1 MNAPQQAPIETS
13 PLAWLDEVEQ
23 QRREAGL
30 RRSLR
35 PRPAVATE
43 LDLASN
49 DYLGLSQHPD
59 VIEGGVEALRTWGAG
74 ATGSRLVTGDTELHQ
89 EFESEL
95 AEFVGA
101 AAGLLFSS
109 GYTANLGAVVGL
121 SGPGSLLVSD
131 AYSHAS
137 LVDACRLSR
146 ARVVVTPHR
155 DVDAVDAALA
165 SRDEERAVVITD
177 SVFSADG
184 ALAPVRELHEVCRRH
199 RALLIVDE
207 AHGLG
212 VRGGGRGLLHELG
225 LAGAPDVVMTTTLSK
240 ALGSQGGAVLGP
252 AAVRDHLIDAARPF
266 IFDTGLAP
274 AAVGA
279 ALAALRVLQRRS
291 RGGPTRCC
299 GMRANWPRICG
310 VPERAAVGGGVG
322 DPGRPGGGAGRRDRL
337 PGRRR
342 AGGLLP
348 APDRARRDVAAAAH
362 RARVAGCR
370 RARAGAPGADG
381 RARRGAPLTVLVV
394 TGTGTGVGKTVATAA
409 LACHARQAGD
419 RRRGVQTGADR
430 HRLR

>member
-1 MNAPQQAPIETS
+1 MKAPIEVS
-13 PLAWLDEVEQ
+13 PLAWLEAVES

-49 DYLGLSQHPD
+49 DYLGLSQHPG
-59 VIEGGVEALRTWGAG
+59 VIEGGVQALRMWGAG

-89 EFESEL
+89 AFEAEL

-101 AAGLLFSS
+101 ASGLVFSS
-109 GYTANLGAVVGL
+109 GYAANLGAVVGL

-131 AYSHAS
+131 ANSHAS

-146 ARVVVTPHR
+146 ARVVVSPHR
-155 DVDAVDAALA
+155 DVDAVDAALG
-165 SRDEERAVVITD
+165 SRDEERAVVVTD

-184 ALAPVRELHEVCRRH
+184 SLAPVRELHEVCRRH

-252 AAVRDHLIDAARPF
+252 AAVRAHLIDAARPF

-279 ALAALRVLQRRS
+279 ARAALGVLRAEPWRPEAGLRHARTLAEFCEVPEVPQSAVVSVILGDPEVALAAATACLAAGVRVGCFRPPPVPAGTSRLRLTARASLDAAELEIACRVL
-291 RGGPTRCC
+291 TD
-299 GMRANWPRICG
+299 
-310 VPERAAVGGGVG
+310 VL
-322 DPGRPGGGAGRRDRL
+322 AG
-337 PGRRR
+337 
-342 AGGLLP
+342 
-348 APDRARRDVAAAAH
+348 
-362 RARVAGCR
+362 
-370 RARAGAPGADG
+370 
-381 RARRGAPLTVLVV
+381 LV
-394 TGTGTGVGKTVATAA
+394 
-409 LACHARQAGD
+409 
-419 RRRGVQTGADR
+419 
-430 HRLR
+430 

>member
-1 MNAPQQAPIETS
+1 MGAPTQIPIETS
-13 PLAWLDEVEQ
+13 PLAWLDAVER
-23 QRREAGL
+23 QRRDAGL

-35 PRPAVATE
+35 PRPPVGTE

-59 VIEGGVEALRTWGAG
+59 VIEGGVQALRIWGAG

-89 EFESEL
+89 QLEAEL
-95 AEFVGA
+95 AEYVGA

-155 DVDAVDAALA
+155 DVAAVDAALA
-165 SRDEERAVVITD
+165 SRDEQRAMVITD

-184 ALAPVRELHEVCRRH
+184 TLAPLRELLAACRRH
-199 RALLIVDE
+199 RALLVIDE

-225 LAGAPDVVMTTTLSK
+225 LAGAPDVVLTTTLSK

-252 AAVRDHLIDAARPF
+252 AAVRAHLIDAARPF

-279 ALAALRVLQRRS
+279 ARAALGVLKAEQWRPDAVLQNAREL
-291 RGGPTRCC
+291 
-299 GMRANWPRICG
+299 ADICD
-310 VPERAAVGGGVG
+310 VPETPQSAVVSVLLG
-322 DPGRPGGGAGRRDRL
+322 DPEVAL
-337 PGRRR
+337 
-342 AGGLLP
+342 
-348 APDRARRDVAAAAH
+348 AAAA
-362 RARVAGCR
+362 ACLDAGVKAGCFR
-370 RARAGAPGADG
+370 PPTVPAGTSRLRLTARASLSPDEMEL
-381 RARRGAPLTVLVV
+381 ARRVLTDVLL
-394 TGTGTGVGKTVATAA
+394 GPAA
-409 LACHARQAGD
+409 AR
-419 RRRGVQTGADR
+419 R
-430 HRLR
+430 

>member
-1 MNAPQQAPIETS
+1 MKAPIQTS
-13 PLAWLDEVEQ
+13 PLAWLDEVDR

-59 VIEGGVEALRTWGAG
+59 VIDGGVAALRVWGAG

-101 AAGLLFSS
+101 AAGLVFSS

-146 ARVVVTPHR
+146 ARVVVTQHR
-155 DVDAVDAALA
+155 NVDAVDTALA
-165 SRDEERAVVITD
+165 SRDEQRAVVVTD
-177 SVFSADG
+177 AVFSADG
-184 ALAPVRELHEVCRRH
+184 TLAPIRELHDVCRRH

-240 ALGSQGGAVLGP
+240 ALGSQGGVVLGP
-252 AAVRDHLIDAARPF
+252 AAVRAHLIDAARPF

-279 ALAALRVLQRRS
+279 ARAALGVLKAEAWRPEAVLKHARELAQ
-291 RGGPTRCC
+291 
-299 GMRANWPRICG
+299 ICG
-310 VPERAAVGGGVG
+310 VPEVPQSAVVSVILG
-322 DPGRPGGGAGRRDRL
+322 DPEVALAAAIACLDAGVRVGCFRPPTVPVGTSRL
-337 PGRRR
+337 RLTAR
-342 AGGLLP
+342 ASLDASELELARQVLTDVLLV
-348 APDRARRDVAAAAH
+348 ARR
-362 RARVAGCR
+362 
-370 RARAGAPGADG
+370 
-381 RARRGAPLTVLVV
+381 
-394 TGTGTGVGKTVATAA
+394 
-409 LACHARQAGD
+409 
-419 RRRGVQTGADR
+419 
-430 HRLR
+430 

>member
-1 MNAPQQAPIETS
+1 MRAPIETS
-13 PLAWLDEVEQ
+13 PLAWLEAAER

-59 VIEGGVEALRTWGAG
+59 VIAGGVAALRMWGAG

-89 EFESEL
+89 QFESEL

-101 AAGLLFSS
+101 ASALVFSS
-109 GYTANLGAVVGL
+109 GYTANMGAVVGL

-131 AYSHAS
+131 AHSHAS

-146 ARVVVTPHR
+146 ARVVVTSHR

-165 SRDEERAVVITD
+165 SRDEDR
-177 SVFSADG
+177 ADG
-184 ALAPVRELHEVCRRH
+184 ALAPVRELHDVCRRH

-240 ALGSQGGAVLGP
+240 ALGSQGGVVLGP
-252 AAVRDHLIDAARPF
+252 AAARAHLIDMARSF

-274 AAVGA
+274 AAVGSA
-279 ALAALRVLQRRS
+279 RAALKVLMDEPWRAQAVLRHARELAEVCDVPEEPQSAVVSVILGDPEVALAAVTACLDAGVRVGCFRPPTVPAGTSRLRLTARASLDADDLELARIVL
-291 RGGPTRCC
+291 TDVLC
-299 GMRANWPRICG
+299 A
-310 VPERAAVGGGVG
+310 
-322 DPGRPGGGAGRRDRL
+322 
-337 PGRRR
+337 
-342 AGGLLP
+342 
-348 APDRARRDVAAAAH
+348 ARR
-362 RARVAGCR
+362 
-370 RARAGAPGADG
+370 
-381 RARRGAPLTVLVV
+381 
-394 TGTGTGVGKTVATAA
+394 
-409 LACHARQAGD
+409 
-419 RRRGVQTGADR
+419 
-430 HRLR
+430 